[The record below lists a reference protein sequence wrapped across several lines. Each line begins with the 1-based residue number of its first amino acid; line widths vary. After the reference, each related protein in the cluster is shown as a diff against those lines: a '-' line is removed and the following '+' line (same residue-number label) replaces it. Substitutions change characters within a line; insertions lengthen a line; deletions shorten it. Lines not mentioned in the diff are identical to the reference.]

1 MHLYALARRTSR
13 YVMLAITT
21 VLVSLV
27 VSFPIL
33 AQAGGNEVEPL
44 PTVVLVHGAFAESAS
59 WNDVISHLQD
69 NGYTAIATPNPL
81 QGLSSDAQRVA
92 DVLKSIDGPIILVG
106 HSYGGA
112 VASNAAL
119 GNKQVKALVFV
130 AGFAPDEGENIG
142 ELSNRF
148 PGSTLGETLTTV
160 PLADGT
166 TDLYIQQDR
175 YHQQFA
181 ADLPADVAMT
191 AAATQRPLRD
201 TALNEGSG
209 VPAWKDI
216 PAWFVIPELDYNI
229 PPAAQRFMA
238 ERAQAREVMEI
249 AGASHSVPVSHA
261 DEVADVIIRAA
272 NLTK

>member
-1 MHLYALARRTSR
+1 MHLYTLTRRMSR
-13 YVMLAITT
+13 HVMLAITT
-21 VLVSLV
+21 VLISPV
-27 VSFPIL
+27 VSFPVL
-33 AQAGGNEVEPL
+33 AQGGNEVEPL

-59 WNDVISHLQD
+59 WNAVISHLQGS
-69 NGYTAIATPNPL
+69 GYTAIATPNPL

-119 GNKQVKALVFV
+119 GNKKVKALVFV

-181 ADLPADVAMT
+181 ADLPAYVAMT

-216 PAWFVIPELDYNI
+216 PSWFVIPELDYNI
-229 PPAAQRFMA
+229 PPVAQRFMA
-238 ERAQAREVMEI
+238 ERAKAREVVGI
-249 AGASHSVPVSHA
+249 VGASHSVPISHA